1 MATPDELWDPM
12 VQVESGGDPNRI
24 GGAGEIGLVQIKP
37 STAADYGVS
46 PEALRHPEVQRMLFN
61 RIMGKYLARY
71 GDVPRAV
78 AAWNAG
84 QHAVD
89 MGRIPFSTRGYVNK
103 VLALYNQKPGAMA
116 SLAPAMA
123 PVRKLIARAA
133 PLRNYQLAAFT
144 SPLTDRAQAA
154 EPPEP
159 AEAVPATEPA
169 QVASPPST
177 HPAVKAATG
186 YLEDRMGLVLMTMG
200 VPQRVAQL
208 YAGAYASSYMVPGA
222 TPRLLEALG
231 QGMTGLNGLIATD
244 APKVHGMT
252 RI

>member
-12 VQVESGGDPNRI
+12 VQVESGGDPDRI

-37 STAADYGVS
+37 STAADYGIS

-61 RIMGKYLARY
+61 RIMGKYLAHY

-89 MGRIPFSTRGYVNK
+89 TGRIPFSTRGYVNK
-103 VLALYNQKPGAMA
+103 VLALYNRNPSAMA

-123 PVRKLIARAA
+123 PVRRLIARAA
-133 PLRNYQLAAFT
+133 PLRNWQLASFT
-144 SPLTDRAQAA
+144 SPPTDDQA
-154 EPPEP
+154 PEP
-159 AEAVPATEPA
+159 APEPTQPT
-169 QVASPPST
+169 QVASQPRT
-177 HPAVKAATG
+177 HPAVEAASG

-200 VPQRVAQL
+200 VPQRLAQL
-208 YAGAYASSYMVPGA
+208 YAGAYANSYRVPAGTA
-222 TPRLLEALG
+222 RLLEALG
-231 QGMTGLNGLIATD
+231 QGMSGLNSLIATD

>member
-12 VQVESGGDPNRI
+12 VQVESGGDPSRV
-24 GGAGEIGLVQIKP
+24 GAAGEIGLVQIKP

-61 RIMGKYLARY
+61 RIMGKYLAHY

-89 MGRIPFSTRGYVNK
+89 TGRIPFSTRGYVNK
-103 VLALYNQKPGAMA
+103 VLSLYNRNPTMMA
-116 SLAPAMA
+116 NLAPAMA
-123 PVRKLIARAA
+123 PVRRLMARAA
-133 PLRNYQLAAFT
+133 PLRNWQLASFT
-144 SPLTDRAQAA
+144 SPPTDQPPTDTDQA
-154 EPPEP
+154 
-159 AEAVPATEPA
+159 PA
-169 QVASPPST
+169 QVASPFRARP
-177 HPAVKAATG
+177 HPAVQAAAG

-200 VPQRVAQL
+200 VPQRLAQL
-208 YAGAYASSYMVPGA
+208 YAGAYASSYRVPAGTA
-222 TPRLLEALG
+222 RLLEALG
-231 QGMTGLNGLIATD
+231 QGMTGLNSLIATD
-244 APKVHGMT
+244 APKVQGMT